1 MDFGKMNYGKMNYGK
16 MNYGGADEEMTGS
29 KVRSVIRVVFQI
41 IGAVLLSFGLWQ
53 SQAMAQLRIDIT
65 EGQVAPTPIAI
76 ANFTGPN
83 GEVTD
88 IGKQIARV
96 ISEDLESSGLFA
108 PVDSAAFIDPPKAPS
123 VRPNFNNWTPLGV
136 KGLLVG
142 SAYVD
147 ASGMLQVEFVLWD
160 VVIQRNITG
169 GGGNADP
176 VALRR
181 ISHQIADFVYEEFT
195 GDTGYFDTRV
205 VYVAESG
212 VQNRRLKRLAIMD
225 QDGHNHQYLT
235 SGADLVLTPR
245 FSPTA
250 NEIAYLNYFND
261 EPNVYLLEI
270 ATGRTE
276 RLGTFPGMTFAP
288 RFAPSGDKLIM
299 SLAQNGMTD
308 IYEMDMRTQ
317 AINRLTQSASIDT
330 SPSYSPD
337 GKRIVFNS
345 DRGGSQQ
352 LYVMDADGG
361 NVRRISFN
369 DGRYATP
376 VWSPRGDIIA
386 FTKMANGQFY
396 IGVMNADGSGERL
409 LASGFLVEGP
419 TWAPNGRVLMY
430 FKQEPFKTDGSGGE
444 TYIYRIDITGF
455 NEKQIITP
463 SDASDPAWSPLL
475 R

>member
-1 MDFGKMNYGKMNYGK
+1 
-16 MNYGGADEEMTGS
+16 MT
-29 KVRSVIRVVFQI
+29 KDLLMQRLIVFRTR
-41 IGAVLLSFGLWQ
+41 GFVLLSSFFLFL
-53 SQAMAQLRIDIT
+53 SLFSTVTNAQLQFNIT
-65 EGQVAPTPIAI
+65 DGQVAPTPIAI
-76 ANFTGPN
+76 ANFTN
-83 GEVTD
+83 ETGEISDV
-88 IGKQIARV
+88 GKQIAQI
-96 ISEDLESSGLFA
+96 ISGDLESSGLFK
-108 PVDSAAFIDPPKAPS
+108 PVDTAAFIAPPAAPT
-123 VRPNFNNWTPLGV
+123 VKPNFANWTPLGV

-142 SAYVD
+142 SAQL
-147 ASGMLQVEFVLWD
+147 GEGGKTLVEFVLWD
-160 VVIQRNITG
+160 VVTGEPIASAEGEADRNGI
-169 GGGNADP
+169 
-176 VALRR
+176 RR
-181 ISHQIADFVYEEFT
+181 IAHQIADFVYEEFT
-195 GDTGYFDTRV
+195 GDIGYFDTRV

-212 VQNRRLKRLAIMD
+212 SQSRRLKRLAIMD

-261 EPNVYLLEI
+261 EPNVYLFEI

-276 RLGTFPGMTFAP
+276 RLGSFPGMTFAP

-317 AINRLTQSASIDT
+317 AINRLTHSASIDT

-337 GKRIVFNS
+337 GKQIVFNS

-352 LYVMDADGG
+352 LYVMDADG
-361 NVRRISFN
+361 NNARRISFN
-369 DGRYATP
+369 QGRYATP

-396 IGVMNADGSGERL
+396 IGVMRVDGTGERL
-409 LASGFLVEGP
+409 LAKGFLVEGP

-430 FKQEPFKTDGSGGE
+430 FKQQPFEADGSGGD
-444 TYIYRIDITGF
+444 THVYRIDITGF
-455 NEKQIITP
+455 NEKRIITP
-463 SDASDPAWSPLL
+463 SDASDPAWSPVL

>member
-1 MDFGKMNYGKMNYGK
+1 MKMPIVLKPIFSQYL
-16 MNYGGADEEMTGS
+16 
-29 KVRSVIRVVFQI
+29 VIVMFLM
-41 IGAVLLSFGLWQ
+41 AGLTLV
-53 SQAMAQLRIDIT
+53 SAGDASAQLRIEIT

-76 ANFTGPN
+76 AEFTGPDGN
-83 GEVTD
+83 VTEVGRRLT
-88 IGKQIARV
+88 QI
-96 ISEDLESSGLFA
+96 ISDDLQSSGLFR

-123 VRPNFNNWTPLGV
+123 VKPNFANWSPLGV

-142 SAYVD
+142 SAYIDD
-147 ASGMLQVEFVLWD
+147 AGMLQVEFVLWD
-160 VVIQRNITG
+160 VVIQRNITA
-169 GGGNADP
+169 GGGNADQSG
-176 VALRR
+176 LRR
-181 ISHQIADFVYEEFT
+181 LAHQIADFVYEEFT
-195 GDTGYFDTRV
+195 GDSGYFDTQV

-212 VQNRRLKRLAIMD
+212 TQSRRLKRLAIMD
-225 QDGHNHQYLT
+225 QDGHNHRYLT
-235 SGADLVLTPR
+235 SGLDLVLTPR

-261 EPNVYLLEI
+261 EPNVYLFEI

-276 RLGTFPGMTFAP
+276 RLGSFPGMTFAP
-288 RFAPSGDKLIM
+288 RFGPDGDKLIM
-299 SLAQNGMTD
+299 SLAQDGLTD

-317 AINRLTQSASIDT
+317 SINQLTKSASIDT

-345 DRGGSQQ
+345 DRGGAQQ
-352 LYVMDADGG
+352 LYVMDADGS
-361 NVRRISFN
+361 NVRRISYG

-386 FTKMANGQFY
+386 FTKMANGRFY
-396 IGVMNADGSGERL
+396 IGVMNVDGSGERL
-409 LASGFLVEGP
+409 LADGFLVEGP

-430 FKQEPFKTDGSGGE
+430 FKQEPYDANGSGGD
-444 TYIYRIDITGF
+444 THVYRIDITGF
-455 NEKQIITP
+455 NERRIVTP